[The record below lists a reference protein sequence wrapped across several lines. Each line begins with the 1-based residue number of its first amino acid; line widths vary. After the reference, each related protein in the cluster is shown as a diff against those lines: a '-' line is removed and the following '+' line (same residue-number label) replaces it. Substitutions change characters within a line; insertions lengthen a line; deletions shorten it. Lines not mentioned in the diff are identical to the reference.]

1 MTPAVWACLLAMSV
15 GWAARPRPPIRRPDA
30 LPDVLPEVAP
40 DVLPDVAGDPAHATS
55 SGRRHERSASV
66 DGTWR
71 PSLGRRPHRDRRP
84 RRSDDAVELAR
95 WCEALAR
102 AVRGGD
108 ALRSALERVEPP
120 SADIARRAGVGRGA
134 APSGPLGDGGP
145 DVAIVVAVVTACLEH
160 GGPAAE
166 PLDRAAGVLR
176 SRAAE
181 RAERRV
187 QSAQAR
193 LSATVLT
200 WLPVAVLGVMVATSP
215 AVRRVVVSPL
225 GATIV
230 TAGAIVNLIGWW
242 WMRRIVERAAR

>member
-1 MTPAVWACLLAMSV
+1 MTITAWACLLALSV
-15 GWAARPRPPIRRPDA
+15 GWTARPRPPIRRPGPRRGA
-30 LPDVLPEVAP
+30 AP
-40 DVLPDVAGDPAHATS
+40 QPHGG
-55 SGRRHERSASV
+55 GRRSIRVARATLSHRS
-66 DGTWR
+66 TR
-71 PSLGRRPHRDRRP
+71 
-84 RRSDDAVELAR
+84 RRSDAAVELAR
-95 WCEALAR
+95 WCETLAR

-108 ALRSALERVEPP
+108 TLRTALERVVPP
-120 SADIARRAGVGRGA
+120 DDHAEALVGLGRSGSRPGRSVAG
-134 APSGPLGDGGP
+134 DP
-145 DVAIVVAVVTACLEH
+145 DVAIVLAVVTACLEH

-200 WLPVAVLGVMVATSP
+200 WLPIAVLGVMVVTSP
-215 AVRRVVVSPL
+215 AVRRVVVSPV
-225 GATIV
+225 GATVV
-230 TAGAIVNLIGWW
+230 TIGAIVNVVGWW

>member
-1 MTPAVWACLLAMSV
+1 MTPTAWACLLALSV
-15 GWAARPRPPIRRPDA
+15 GWTARPRPPMRRPGPRGDA
-30 LPDVLPEVAP
+30 APRPD
-40 DVLPDVAGDPAHATS
+40 H
-55 SGRRHERSASV
+55 SGRRSIHVSRVARSPRA
-66 DGTWR
+66 TA
-71 PSLGRRPHRDRRP
+71 RR
-84 RRSDDAVELAR
+84 RRSDGAVELAR
-95 WCEALAR
+95 WCETLAR

-108 ALRSALERVEPP
+108 TLRIALERVEPP
-120 SADIARRAGVGRGA
+120 VDHAEALVGLGRAGSRTGRSVA
-134 APSGPLGDGGP
+134 GDP
-145 DVAIVVAVVTACLEH
+145 DVAIVLAVVTACLEH

-200 WLPVAVLGVMVATSP
+200 WLPIAVLGVMVVTSP
-215 AVRRVVVSPL
+215 AVRRVVVSPV
-225 GATIV
+225 GATVV
-230 TAGAIVNLIGWW
+230 TIGAIINVLGWW

>member
-1 MTPAVWACLLAMSV
+1 MHV
-15 GWAARPRPPIRRPDA
+15 
-30 LPDVLPEVAP
+30 
-40 DVLPDVAGDPAHATS
+40 
-55 SGRRHERSASV
+55 
-66 DGTWR
+66 
-71 PSLGRRPHRDRRP
+71 GRRPRRP
-84 RRSDDAVELAR
+84 RRSDGAVELAR
-95 WCEALAR
+95 WCETLAR

-108 ALRSALERVEPP
+108 ALRTALERVEPP
-120 SADIARRAGVGRGA
+120 PATADSLTELLRPGARSDR
-134 APSGPLGDGGP
+134 SGGDDP
-145 DVAIVVAVVTACLEH
+145 DVAIVLAVVTACLDH

-200 WLPVAVLGVMVATSP
+200 WLPIAVLGVMFTTSS
-215 AVRRVVVSPL
+215 AVRRVVISPL
-225 GATIV
+225 GATVV
-230 TAGAIVNLIGWW
+230 TVGAIVNVIGWW

>member
-1 MTPAVWACLLAMSV
+1 VE
-15 GWAARPRPPIRRPDA
+15 PP
-30 LPDVLPEVAP
+30 
-40 DVLPDVAGDPAHATS
+40 PAHA
-55 SGRRHERSASV
+55 R
-66 DGTWR
+66 
-71 PSLGRRPHRDRRP
+71 
-84 RRSDDAVELAR
+84 
-95 WCEALAR
+95 AL
-102 AVRGGD
+102 VR
-108 ALRSALERVEPP
+108 LER
-120 SADIARRAGVGRGA
+120 AGSRPDRSPVG
-134 APSGPLGDGGP
+134 DP
-145 DVAIVVAVVTACLEH
+145 DVAIALAVVTACHEH

-200 WLPVAVLGVMVATSP
+200 WLPIAVLGVMLATSP

-230 TAGAIVNLIGWW
+230 TVGTTINLLGWW

>member
-1 MTPAVWACLLAMSV
+1 MTPTFWACLLAISV
-15 GWAARPRPPIRRPDA
+15 GWAARPRVPVRRPDA
-30 LPDVLPEVAP
+30 SGPSGPSEVDHRSSAP
-40 DVLPDVAGDPAHATS
+40 AGR
-55 SGRRHERSASV
+55 GRRANALV
-66 DGTWR
+66 
-71 PSLGRRPHRDRRP
+71 PLRRPPRP
-84 RRSDDAVELAR
+84 RRRSDEAVELAR

-108 ALRSALERVEPP
+108 TLRNAL
-120 SADIARRAGVGRGA
+120 GRIA
-134 APSGPLGDGGP
+134 APNAHAERLATLTRVGARPSDRGDGGP
-145 DVAIVVAVVTACLEH
+145 DVAVVLAVVTACLEH

-193 LSATVLT
+193 MSATVLT

-215 AVRRVVVSPL
+215 AVRRVVVSPIGMTVVTL
-225 GATIV
+225 GGV
-230 TAGAIVNLIGWW
+230 VNLVGWW